1 MSPRHE
7 GKPLLRL
14 LDGYVM
20 DAIGHLDPAEA
31 AALKAMEPG
40 LRREWGGTGDWRA
53 LCAAQM
59 RFPDGMAA
67 AIREVWEKG
76 RAKFLASEGYEPN
89 AEQFTRSFV
98 DSKFPR

>member
-14 LDGYVM
+14 VDAFVF

-31 AALKAMEPG
+31 TALSALEPQ
-40 LRREWGGTGDWRA
+40 LRRDWNATGDWRA
-53 LCAAQM
+53 ITVQQM
-59 RFPDGMAA
+59 QWPEGMAG

-76 RAKFLASEGYEPN
+76 RVRFVQSEGYEPN
-89 AEQFTRSFV
+89 PEQFVRSFV
-98 DSKFPR
+98 DSKFPH